1 MGVIMVKNFLYYYMN
16 WRLKSY
22 VHDSYPH
29 SIVGRGVVTI
39 LFPKQDSQYIGMEK
53 YFVMYR

>member
-1 MGVIMVKNFLYYYMN
+1 MVKNFLYYYMN

-39 LFPKQDSQYIGMEK
+39 LFPKQDSQYIVMEK